1 MDIEIATDLVDVIYT
16 AYISAFE
23 ENGKEMLIER

>member
-1 MDIEIATDLVDVIYT
+1 MDIDIAADLVNVIYT

-23 ENGKEMLIER
+23 EDSKEMLIKR